1 MGYPFGLLT
10 LRPFHAALEPQHFF
24 RVWHVLA
31 QPGACGAHLVQWHG
45 SDAEG
50 EDMHAATFTIEL
62 DSVVVGL
69 AHRVSTWGTHPTES
83 VLHRLHCH
91 SPSRTCCQ
99 RHWENQHSHLITR
112 PLSTP
117 RGRPARWRPPRGP
130 TGCPSAPDS
139 APRLRRRWAGAAARG
154 RCGFPAPPVC
164 GLRVGG
170 RPCWFHP
177 CRY

>member
-10 LRPFHAALEPQHFF
+10 LRPFHAALEPQHLF

-31 QPGACGAHLVQWHG
+31 QPGAGGAHLVQWHG

-62 DSVVVGL
+62 DSVVVDL

-83 VLHRLHCH
+83 VLHRLHCQ

-99 RHWENQHSHLITR
+99 RHWENQHSHLIGSR
-112 PLSTP
+112 PRARPSDRRVRSAPSAQRSCCCPTALDSTP
-117 RGRPARWRPPRGP
+117 RPRRRSVAEAAPARC
-130 TGCPSAPDS
+130 GCPARSA
-139 APRLRRRWAGAAARG
+139 
-154 RCGFPAPPVC
+154 
-164 GLRVGG
+164 
-170 RPCWFHP
+170 
-177 CRY
+177 CR